1 MKRVNISLS
10 EELLQK
16 IDERA
21 AAMYLNRSAYIA
33 TALAQKMAADDAL
46 KNLPEITEAL
56 RQASAALEAADKKK

>member
-21 AAMYLNRSAYIA
+21 AAMYLNRSAYIS

-56 RQASAALEAADKKK
+56 RQASAALDAADKKK